1 MPKNGECITNGG
13 HQVKLKLETDIDLKK
28 HPNDRSIAQ
37 SNIHRKI
44 QCNIGSAKKYSKN
57 ILDISNI
64 SNIEEFQVLKSDNL
78 TPNPPPN
85 TSSYRLTDRKVSGVE
100 KIKSVVCLPNPMNGL
115 SPQSDKKQKMPSSRK
130 KQSGRKKNSE
140 ENSSLTPITRFFTK
154 KEEIL
159 PKLIDGKSNSNGVKE
174 ETF

>member
-1 MPKNGECITNGG
+1 M
-13 HQVKLKLETDIDLKK
+13 
-28 HPNDRSIAQ
+28 
-37 SNIHRKI
+37 
-44 QCNIGSAKKYSKN
+44 
-57 ILDISNI
+57 DISNI
-64 SNIEEFQVLKSDNL
+64 SNIEEFRVLKSDNL
-78 TPNPPPN
+78 TPSPAPN